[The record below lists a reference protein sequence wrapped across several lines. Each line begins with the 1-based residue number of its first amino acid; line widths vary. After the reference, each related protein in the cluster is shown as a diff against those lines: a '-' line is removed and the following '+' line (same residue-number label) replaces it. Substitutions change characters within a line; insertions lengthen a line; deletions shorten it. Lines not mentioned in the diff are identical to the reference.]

1 MRWEAA
7 LKLVLL
13 FGYVTSAASV
23 VIPILHTLA
32 GHDGNDKGGRG
43 NKQGEDGRNRIPLRP
58 DQALL
63 LQFISAFTCMGLFWF
78 IAFLLFGR

>member
-7 LKLVLL
+7 LKLALL
-13 FGYVTSAASV
+13 FGYCVNAASI

-32 GHDGNDKGGRG
+32 GHDGNGKGGHG
-43 NKQGEDGRNRIPLRP
+43 DKQGENGRNRIPLRP

-63 LQFISAFTCMGLFWF
+63 LQFISAFTCMSLFWF
-78 IAFLLFGR
+78 IAFLLIRR